1 MLAFFLREI
10 NWQHVVATK
19 WGHLGMSYYYDL
31 VSGFSHINIIQFKI
45 LFVFLYFDRNIF
57 DTKTESSN
65 CSSFVIFSMRRGR
78 RPKSFQKSCS
88 KADSKKAVL
97 YLRTKLTLVMS
108 WLVFCRLLRRVIC
121 DRVFHLPYVTSST
134 F

>member
-78 RPKSFQKSCS
+78 RATQIFSKILQQSRLKKSCPIS
-88 KADSKKAVL
+88 QDKIDIGDE
-97 YLRTKLTLVMS
+97 LVGFLS
-108 WLVFCRLLRRVIC
+108 AAAARNL
-121 DRVFHLPYVTSST
+121 
-134 F
+134 